1 MHPYDYSGTFEES
14 LYLRGGKMSKFG
26 TCTGT
31 GDLDGYVIDY
41 QIVES
46 KYEPSVSPCPDNHRL
61 TLGAT
66 SSPVTGNV
74 LRRSAGQCVLIRT
87 TNGLARASG

>member
-46 KYEPSVSPCPDNHRL
+46 KYEPSVSPCPDNPPL
-61 TLGAT
+61 FILDY
-66 SSPVTGNV
+66 TGYIYI
-74 LRRSAGQCVLIRT
+74 SE
-87 TNGLARASG
+87 